1 MTTKNGSEKISSLVS
16 RISVSLPADLLT
28 ELDRMVESR
37 GYDSRSR
44 AIGEMVNYQL
54 AEHKRSLGNEVMAG
68 TLTLLYNRATR
79 GLQGRL
85 ADIQYHHVAEVISSL
100 HVHLTEDQML
110 EVILVQGPAAKLQA
124 ITHEMLAQRGVI
136 TGRLQLLAAVKRQDK
151 PVSEVCHAFEPLPQI
166 LKNVRYANG
175 KPLEKKPVVSAIAAA
190 RQMLGESGRL
200 VIRPSG
206 TEPVIRVMAEG
217 DDAALVLRAVDDI
230 VEAVTKAAA

>member
-1 MTTKNGSEKISSLVS
+1 MTTKNGSDKVSSLVS
-16 RISVSLPADLLT
+16 RISVSLPPDLLA

-37 GYDSRSR
+37 GYGSRSQ

-79 GLQGRL
+79 SLQGRL

-124 ITHEMLAQRGVI
+124 ITNEMLAQRGVI
-136 TGRLQLLAAVKRQDK
+136 TGRLQLLAAVI
-151 PVSEVCHAFEPLPQI
+151 PPLHAP
-166 LKNVRYANG
+166 
-175 KPLEKKPVVSAIAAA
+175 AA
-190 RQMLGESGRL
+190 
-200 VIRPSG
+200 
-206 TEPVIRVMAEG
+206 
-217 DDAALVLRAVDDI
+217 D
-230 VEAVTKAAA
+230 